1 MQTMCPPHKR
11 VNLYERFSAR
21 DGAEREMQAGRWGER
36 GAPHLGLEVA
46 FSTPFRSAEGRTWQR
61 EGKHRVSLSSLRR
74 AGGSCRGS
82 GSSHGGNDAAGSWPR
97 GAPHSCLGRGRRGRA
112 GCCWP
117 QLLAPA
123 FPALFIARHVGM
135 LPSFP
140 AAAAR
145 SRNLPER
152 GGESLQ
158 RTGQREQQGELQPR
172 APLGLLQA
180 AGHIPAANPAP
191 FSPSQPPP
199 QLVFGGAGS
208 APRAKPSLA
217 RAAGARCQV
226 RLAKQ
231 RQPGERM
238 LSSAG

>member
-1 MQTMCPPHKR
+1 
-11 VNLYERFSAR
+11 
-21 DGAEREMQAGRWGER
+21 MQAGRWGER

-61 EGKHRVSLSSLRR
+61 GGEAQGVPQQPEESRGKLSGLGVFARRKRRSRVL
-74 AGGSCRGS
+74 APRGS
-82 GSSHGGNDAAGSWPR
+82 SQLPRARAAWESW
-97 GAPHSCLGRGRRGRA
+97 L
-112 GCCWP
+112 
-117 QLLAPA
+117 LLAPA
-123 FPALFIARHVGM
+123 AGPS
-135 LPSFP
+135 LPSTIYSQARWDASLLPGCRCEEPKP
-140 AAAAR
+140 ARAW
-145 SRNLPER
+145 
-152 GGESLQ
+152 GGSLQ

-226 RLAKQ
+226 GLAKQ